1 MLDLIFAV
9 ADPLAWHA
17 ANLARNPS
25 HYSLIARALGAGGV
39 CALQER
45 AAHIYY
51 NATWPRLKYGVISLR
66 RLHDDLTQWDT
77 LYVAGR
83 MHKPVRCLH
92 ARLAHASFQSSSLS
106 AADSSSSSNRLT
118 SVAHIVSAARSNLRA
133 AFCAALLTLPAA
145 FTDRELFA
153 AIAALSYA
161 GDVRFRLG
169 LENPNKVANLV
180 APHVA
185 AFRALYYPFI
195 ARHLRVSPT
204 SLASSSSSSSPSLVS
219 HAFARFPRSAH
230 AMPAASSAHA
240 RWSNGLCSSPL
251 FHDDAEPPSRMEHH
265 AIDGDAQALPA
276 PLQRAIAAAN
286 GGTAALFPWSLSPLL
301 ARLNSDKPNVES
313 PGIGDPFAEI
323 AQNSSAAGQVDA
335 PWYLQVRRNPH
346 AWHCCL
352 HTACRANI
360 DLTRRFI
367 FN

>member
-9 ADPLAWHA
+9 ADPLAWHT

-25 HYSLIARALGAGGV
+25 HYSLIARALGARGV

-92 ARLAHASFQSSSLS
+92 ARLAAAPHLPASTAS
-106 AADSSSSSNRLT
+106 APSDNGLGGDDRFA
-118 SVAHIVSAARSNLRA
+118 SVAHVVAVARSNLRA
-133 AFCAALLTLPAA
+133 AFGAALLTLPAA

-180 APHVA
+180 APHMA

-195 ARHLRVSPT
+195 ARHLRVS
-204 SLASSSSSSSPSLVS
+204 SSSSSSSSASSPPSLLS

-230 AMPAASSAHA
+230 AMPAASSAYA
-240 RWSNGLCSSPL
+240 RWSSGLCNSPL
-251 FHDDAEPPSRMEHH
+251 LNDDIDPPSTVDHH
-265 AIDGDAQALPA
+265 AIGADAQILPV
-276 PLQRAIAAAN
+276 PLQRTIAAAN
-286 GGTAALFPWSLSPLL
+286 SGTAALFPWSLSTLQDQPH
-301 ARLNSDKPNVES
+301 VES
-313 PGIGDPFAEI
+313 PGIPPGSD
-323 AQNSSAAGQVDA
+323 SAGQTDA
-335 PWYLQVRRNPH
+335 PWYLQVRQHEQFTLVALSSKIPS
-346 AWHCCL
+346 
-352 HTACRANI
+352 
-360 DLTRRFI
+360 
-367 FN
+367 